1 LAKLAQNLGSGKSA
15 AMKQALIVLIWALA
29 TTAMADDTIR
39 YYDEHGRYAGK
50 AVIHGKEKRYYDKN
64 GRYIGKD
71 TQSDRTV
78 RHYDNQGR
86 LEGRYECPKDR
97 PCF

>member
-1 LAKLAQNLGSGKSA
+1 
-15 AMKQALIVLIWALA
+15 MKQALIVLIWALA
-29 TTAMADDTIR
+29 TTAIADDTIR
-39 YYDEHGRYAGK
+39 YYDKNGRYTGK

-64 GRYIGKD
+64 SRYIGKD
-71 TQSDRTV
+71 KQSDHTV